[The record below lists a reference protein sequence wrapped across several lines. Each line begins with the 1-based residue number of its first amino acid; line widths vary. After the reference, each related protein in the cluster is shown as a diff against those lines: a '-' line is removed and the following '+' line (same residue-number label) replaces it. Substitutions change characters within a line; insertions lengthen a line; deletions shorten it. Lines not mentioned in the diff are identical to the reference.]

1 MSDRRKNYRPWDA
14 QHNSQQSVS
23 PQEALPEDD
32 LVFFLIDLIPQLDL
46 WTFHDHYAR
55 QMRGQPPYDVTMM
68 VILLVYA
75 YAVGVCSSRKIAT
88 ACERNLAFRA
98 IVGEG
103 VPDFRTISDFRL
115 IHKAAFADLFVE
127 VLRVAGQMGMV
138 KLGNLS
144 TDGTKMGANASRHK
158 AMSHGYMDKELER
171 LRSQINELLK
181 QAEQIDAEQDAALG
195 SRRGDELP
203 DELKRRTDRL
213 AKIQQAKARLEA
225 EAKAKADEE
234 QSRRDDQEAQRQAA
248 GRKRRGRVPAPVDP
262 TPEEKAQTNFTDP
275 QSKIMKQSNK
285 GFDYSYNAQAV
296 VDAEFQ
302 IIVAAEVTQEANDK
316 KQAVPMAKAAIS
328 NLQAAQ
334 IERPQ
339 REDGTPKPIPNTL
352 DNGYFTEAAVAG
364 LEELGLDPH
373 IATGRQKHNE
383 APVPVLAGTPDPVG
397 TTAPAGTSAAP
408 TDTPSATPTSAQTP
422 APSGTAAET
431 MTVKEKMQQK
441 LRSSAGKAL
450 YAARKHIIEPVF
462 GQIKAARGIR
472 RFLLRGLAKVAAEW
486 KLICLTHN
494 LLKIW
499 RRACKAI
506 PS

>member
-1 MSDRRKNYRPWDA
+1 
-14 QHNSQQSVS
+14 
-23 PQEALPEDD
+23 
-32 LVFFLIDLIPQLDL
+32 
-46 WTFHDHYAR
+46 
-55 QMRGQPPYDVTMM
+55 
-68 VILLVYA
+68 
-75 YAVGVCSSRKIAT
+75 
-88 ACERNLAFRA
+88 
-98 IVGEG
+98 
-103 VPDFRTISDFRL
+103 
-115 IHKAAFADLFVE
+115 
-127 VLRVAGQMGMV
+127 
-138 KLGNLS
+138 
-144 TDGTKMGANASRHK
+144 
-158 AMSHGYMDKELER
+158 
-171 LRSQINELLK
+171 
-181 QAEQIDAEQDAALG
+181 LG

-213 AKIQQAKARLEA
+213 AKIQQAKARREA

-234 QSRRDDQEAQRQAA
+234 QSRRDAQEAQRQAA
-248 GRKRRGRVPAPVDP
+248 GRKRRGRAAAPVDS

-285 GFDYSYNAQAV
+285 GYDYSYNAQGV

-302 IIVAAEVTQEANDK
+302 IIVAAEVTQQANDK

-334 IERPQ
+334 IELPQ

-364 LEELGLDPH
+364 LDELGLDPH

-383 APVPVLAGTPDPVG
+383 APVPVLAGTP
-397 TTAPAGTSAAP
+397 AP
-408 TDTPSATPTSAQTP
+408 AQTP
-422 APSGTAAET
+422 APPGTAAEA
-431 MTVKEKMQQK
+431 MTIKQKMQQK
-441 LRSSAGKAL
+441 LRSSAGKVL

-462 GQIKAARGIR
+462 GQIKGARGIR
-472 RFLLRGLAKVAAEW
+472 RFLLRGLEKVAAEW

-499 RRACKAI
+499 RRDCRAI